1 MKQFRKRTIAL
12 VLASVVT
19 VVGAFGADN
28 YKNSLMAVEFE
39 NSANGAVNM
48 VLQTKTPYAGNL
60 TPVKKDANT
69 YVLMLPEVNS
79 MASTPDLT
87 QAGNIES
94 IDIKTMPYSNYGKG
108 YLKIVVKTNSPNANL
123 LASNKIFIADNKG
136 VTPQIQ
142 QREPIPVREA
152 AQSVQ
157 KPDDSVE
164 TPEKKS
170 PQSYQF
176 VEEPTDNNS
185 NSQETSKTTVEEQEE
200 NIAQPLPANL
210 QKEPELGTNEPF
222 EAFMLVMAIFLILV
236 IAAFSY
242 VKAKNKMREIAGES
256 LDIDIND
263 EEDKPKKNNLKKI
276 RKTIKNLDKAYPKPP
291 AKAQDIQTVSISPVV
306 PEQEKEELNIVDLD
320 ELFQEHKAQG
330 ENKETDE
337 EENEALEDF
346 LSGFS
351 FDDTEEKPEPVPEE
365 PEEHVFDEE
374 LLQKAL
380 NNENLK
386 FSQEDVERINK
397 LLKMEINDDT
407 MRDID
412 KFAISCPAKKIPSSK
427 QVLENLV
434 TTYAVTQRVSFT
446 GEDVEALNKLINVEI
461 DSDFVTDLRTNPER
475 IAQMQQ
481 EIESHTDTPRKS
493 REMLTLNVKDMLPDL
508 SEALR
513 QQGGRRI
520 ESEAKPTTV
529 YASEGYDV
537 NVLSLTDALPDL
549 SVEINNK
556 DAYKN
561 KPSAEWEYADNSY
574 EVETLNIASS
584 LPDLK
589 DVLAH
594 PDKYEEPE
602 PEEVVV
608 DEAAL
613 LNNISNVQFKPFYD
627 GTEEFEVINDFN
639 DSDSPSF
646 SEAQEEF
653 NQFDN
658 FEVIEEE
665 VFEDNELEEQDD
677 FKSLYSGEYFDLDK
691 NLDSDKQTS
700 EPSEEAFVPAKLERP
715 KEIKPIKRQRGKLS
729 EELMKK
735 IAASRNRKKAVAEAS
750 AEKKEEVKEHKIQ
763 KKKDIKCI
771 LEGQTYTIVS
781 SANFND
787 DAGCHL
793 AKNDAGYVVLGFI
806 GDKICKIKEYET
818 LKSEKI
824 QARQSDKLPDGSL
837 RYIIRIGISK
847 FIVDFN
853 GSEINYVMDLC

>member
-39 NSANGAVNM
+39 NSASGAVNM
-48 VLQTKTPYAGNL
+48 VLQTKTPYGGNL

-87 QAGNIES
+87 QAGSIES

-108 YLKIVVKTNSPNANL
+108 YLKIVVKTNSPTANL
-123 LASNKIFIADNKG
+123 LASNKIFIANNKSA
-136 VTPQIQ
+136 TPQIQ
-142 QREPIPVREA
+142 PREPIPVREA
-152 AQSVQ
+152 AQPIP
-157 KPDDSVE
+157 KPTGNVE
-164 TPEKKS
+164 TPNEKIL
-170 PQSYQF
+170 QSYQF
-176 VEEPTDNNS
+176 VEEPTDK
-185 NSQETSKTTVEEQEE
+185 NSQETSKTTVKEQEK
-200 NIAQPLPANL
+200 NIVQPLPANL
-210 QKEPELGTNEPF
+210 QKEPELDKNESF

-236 IAAFSY
+236 VAAFSY

-291 AKAQDIQTVSISPVV
+291 AKVQNVQTVSIAPAV
-306 PEQEKEELNIVDLD
+306 PEPERGELNIVDLD

-330 ENKETDE
+330 GDD

-351 FDDTEEKPEPVPEE
+351 FDDTEEKPENVPEE
-365 PEEHVFDEE
+365 SEEHVFDEE
-374 LLQKAL
+374 LFQKAL

-386 FSQEDVERINK
+386 FSQEDVERISK

-412 KFAISCPAKKIPSSK
+412 KFAISSPVKKIPSSK
-427 QVLENLV
+427 QILENLV
-434 TTYAVTQRVSFT
+434 TTYAVTQMVSFT
-446 GEDVEALNKLINVEI
+446 DEDVDALNKLINVEI

-475 IAQMQQ
+475 TAQMQR
-481 EIESHTDTPRKS
+481 EIESQAEAPRKS

-513 QQGGRRI
+513 QQGGRKI
-520 ESEAKPTTV
+520 ESEAKPTVV

-537 NVLSLTDALPDL
+537 NVLSLTDVLPDL

-561 KPSAEWEYADNSY
+561 TPSAEWEYVDNSY
-574 EVETLNIASS
+574 EVETLRIGST

-589 DVLAH
+589 DVLAN
-594 PDKYEEPE
+594 PSKYEEPK
-602 PEEVVV
+602 PDEVVV
-608 DEAAL
+608 DEAVL

-646 SEAQEEF
+646 SEAQQEF
-653 NQFDN
+653 NQFEN
-658 FEVIEEE
+658 FEVVEEE
-665 VFEDNELEEQDD
+665 VFENNELEEQDD

-691 NLDSDKQTS
+691 KEDSVS
-700 EPSEEAFVPAKLERP
+700 AKLERP
-715 KEIKPIKRQRGKLS
+715 EEIKHIKRQRGKLS

-735 IAASRNRKKAVAEAS
+735 IAVSGNRRKSTAEVS

-763 KKKDIKCI
+763 KEKDIKCI
-771 LEGQTYTIVS
+771 LDSQTYTIIS
-781 SANFND
+781 SANFD
-787 DAGCHL
+787 SVAGCHL

-806 GDKICKIKEYET
+806 GDKVCKIKEYET

-853 GSEINYVMDLC
+853 GSGINYVMDLC

>member
-28 YKNSLMAVEFE
+28 YKNSLMAVGFE
-39 NSANGAVNM
+39 SSASGDVNM
-48 VLQTKTPYAGNL
+48 VLQTKTPYSGNL

-108 YLKIVVKTNSPNANL
+108 YLKIVVKTSSSSANL
-123 LASNKIFIADNKG
+123 IASNKIFVADKQAA
-136 VTPQIQ
+136 TPQIE
-142 QREPIPVREA
+142 QRENEVTTPER
-152 AQSVQ
+152 
-157 KPDDSVE
+157 KPVE
-164 TPEKKS
+164 TSVKE
-170 PQSYQF
+170 QSKQGYHF
-176 VEEPTDNNS
+176 VEDTSENNVRRETIKSSEP
-185 NSQETSKTTVEEQEE
+185 EVEEET
-200 NIAQPLPANL
+200 AAVLPLN
-210 QKEPELGTNEPF
+210 QQSEPEVNQNESF

-236 IAAFSY
+236 VAAYSY

-256 LDIDIND
+256 LSIDIDD
-263 EEDKPKKNNLKKI
+263 DEDKQKKSKIKKI
-276 RKTIKNLDKAYPKPP
+276 KKTIKNLDKAYPKPP
-291 AKAQDIQTVSISPVV
+291 AKGQSVNPVSIMQKA
-306 PEQEKEELNIVDLD
+306 PEPEIEELNIVDLD

-330 ENKETDE
+330 ANNEADS
-337 EENEALEDF
+337 EENDALEDF

-351 FDDTEEKPEPVPEE
+351 FDDTKETEEVITEEE
-365 PEEHVFDEE
+365 PEGSVLDEE

-380 NNENLK
+380 SNENLK
-386 FSQEDVERINK
+386 FSNDDVERINK

-407 MRDID
+407 MRNLD
-412 KFAISCPAKKIPSSK
+412 KFAISDPVKKIPSSK
-427 QVLENLV
+427 QILENLV
-434 TTYAVTQRVSFT
+434 TTYAVTQNVSFT
-446 GEDVEALNKLINVEI
+446 GEDIDVLYKLINVEI
-461 DSDFVTDLRTNPER
+461 DSDFITDLRTNPER
-475 IAQMQQ
+475 TSEMQL
-481 EIESHTDTPRKS
+481 EMEAHSDAPRKS

-513 QQGGRRI
+513 QQGGRKI

-537 NVLSLTDALPDL
+537 NVLSLNEALPDL
-549 SVEINNK
+549 SIEINNK
-556 DAYKN
+556 EAYQN

-574 EVETLNIASS
+574 EVETLNIGST

-589 DVLAH
+589 DVMAN
-594 PDKYEEPE
+594 PDKYEEPKH
-602 PEEVVV
+602 EEVVV
-608 DEAAL
+608 DENAL

-627 GTEEFEVINDFN
+627 GTEEFEVINDFS

-658 FEVIEEE
+658 FEVVEEE
-665 VFEDNELEEQDD
+665 VFENNELEEQDD

-691 NLDSDKQTS
+691 KEDSDKQAS
-700 EPSEEAFVPAKLERP
+700 EPFEEEFVPAKLERP
-715 KEIKPIKRQRGKLS
+715 KEIKPVKRQRGKLS
-729 EELMKK
+729 EELMQK
-735 IAASRNRKKAVAEAS
+735 IAASRNRKKAAAEAS
-750 AEKKEEVKEHKIQ
+750 SEKKEEVKEHKIH

-771 LEGQTYTIVS
+771 LDGQTYTVVS
-781 SANFND
+781 SANFGDN
-787 DAGCHL
+787 AGCHL
-793 AKNDAGYVVLGFI
+793 AKNDDGYVVLGFV
-806 GDKICKIKEYET
+806 GDKICRIKEYES

-824 QARQSDKLPDGSL
+824 QARQSDKLTDDSI
-837 RYIIRIGISK
+837 RYIIRIGVNK
-847 FIVDFN
+847 FIVNFN
-853 GSEINYVMDLC
+853 GSEIEYVMDLC